1 MLEPRLAASGKVR
14 NARFA
19 KRNIRKRRF
28 AWWLVINLGAAERHD
43 ERGIGGQRRVH
54 GGTQRRGSG
63 GWHEILYLWDGASRD
78 GAYSLVVSALSQL
91 LSPPRNSFAKVPQLV
106 RPADE
111 PRAPFLRMTRFRLFT
126 RIVGATSCRKL
137 L

>member
-28 AWWLVINLGAAERHD
+28 AWWLVVNLGAAERRD
-43 ERGIGGQRRVH
+43 ERRIGGQRRVH

-78 GAYSLVVSALSQL
+78 GAYSLVVSRALRQVPHQAQHQEPYLTSL
-91 LSPPRNSFAKVPQLV
+91 EPP
-106 RPADE
+106 PADF
-111 PRAPFLRMTRFRLFT
+111 PKPAW
-126 RIVGATSCRKL
+126 ATIDASA
-137 L
+137 